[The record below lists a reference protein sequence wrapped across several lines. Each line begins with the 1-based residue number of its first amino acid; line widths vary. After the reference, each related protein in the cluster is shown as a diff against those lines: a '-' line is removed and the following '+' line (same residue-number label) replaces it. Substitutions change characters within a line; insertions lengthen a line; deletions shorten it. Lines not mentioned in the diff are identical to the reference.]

1 MDRHRANAEA
11 ALARA
16 LELLTEREREVERL
30 SRECEQASDRILER
44 QEIERLGAAWRT
56 AESAANEN
64 AGLLAVAEE
73 QRDECRRLLRI
84 ICTEYDT
91 NAQHPG
97 THPVASEWCL
107 VEESWWIQAKAA
119 GGDDATGR

>member
-1 MDRHRANAEA
+1 MDPHRANAEA

-30 SRECEQASDRILER
+30 KRCNESLSATYA
-44 QEIERLGAAWRT
+44 EIINTLR
-56 AESAANEN
+56 AE
-64 AGLLAVAEE
+64 LFDVFEE
-73 QRDECRRLLRI
+73 LNECRRLLRI

-119 GGDDATGR
+119 GGDDES